1 MKSKIALITVLL
13 VGLSFSKVG
22 SSTIISDE
30 QKRVMDKYGY
40 EVKVVDEIQDTNGLG
55 VNPAGVFIKKEKTIL
70 LDSEYVDWAFNHEYG
85 HFIDSINYNISTS
98 KKFKDI
104 YLKEK
109 DQFESA
115 ITDYARSSNIEYF
128 ACCYKMYLEEPTKL
142 EEMCKETYD
151 FLDKLR
157 KE

>member
-1 MKSKIALITVLL
+1 MKRRVALITVLL
-13 VGLSFSKVG
+13 VSLSFLKVG
-22 SSTIISDE
+22 SSTIISNE

-40 EVKVVDEIQDTNGLG
+40 EVKVVDEIQDKGWG
-55 VNPAGVFIKKEKTIL
+55 FNPAGLFIEKEKTIL
-70 LDSEYVDWAFNHEYG
+70 LDSSHVNWAFNHEYG

-98 KKFKDI
+98 KAFKDI
-104 YLKEK
+104 YLIEK
-109 DQFESA
+109 DQFESS
-115 ITDYARSSNIEYF
+115 ISEYARSSNIEYF

-142 EEMCKETYD
+142 ENMCKETYD